1 MGRACELS
9 FHGYHMATT
18 WIRCV
23 CQRAGDRPYFG
34 KRSPGRATSQR
45 PQLGLHLA
53 RFGIL
58 GDPGAQVSIASRRVS
73 RRRG

>member
-1 MGRACELS
+1 MDRACELS

-34 KRSPGRATSQR
+34 KRSPGRNRAV
-45 PQLGLHLA
+45 LLCAAIA
-53 RFGIL
+53 RLSVAGKKL
-58 GDPGAQVSIASRRVS
+58 LWW
-73 RRRG
+73 